1 MLFHGSEY
9 TKVPLE
15 PLSVVVLNKILN
27 HSDQTGSVSES
38 FPVIPF
44 SFQDAPESFHRSV
57 INAFGDSGHTLGHAS
72 FGQHMVECSVR
83 ILETSVTVT
92 QRVSIRICSHCC
104 PECVKHQRIVIGIPN
119 HIADNS
125 PVIQVQDGAEI
136 YLLYLDTNVVLE
148 FSNIGQPFL
157 VRLVCLELAV
167 QQIVR
172 QIIRIL
178 TLPGAAMV
186 VVFNRGFNPAAPA
199 DPKHPF
205 VIYVGIMVPIQFIFE
220 PAVSHLRMLLMNILN
235 QISNAFVF
243 SSSGG

>member
-1 MLFHGSEY
+1 MLFHRSEY
-9 TKVPLE
+9 AEIPLE
-15 PLSVVVLNKILN
+15 PFGIVVLNKIFN
-27 HSDQTGSVSES
+27 HSNQTGSVSEAFS
-38 FPVIPF
+38 VIPF
-44 SFQDAPESFHRSV
+44 PLQNSPESFHWTV
-57 INAFGDSGHTLGHAS
+57 INTLGYSGHALRHPGL
-72 FGQHMVECSVR
+72 GQHTVECAVR
-83 ILETSVTVT
+83 VLESSVTVGE
-92 QRVSIRICSHCC
+92 RVGIRICVNRCL
-104 PECVKHQRIVIGIPN
+104 ERVKYQRIVIGIPN

-199 DPKHPF
+199 DSKHPF